1 MIEDV
6 LQTQPKAQKLV
17 EKSSTRN
24 SEFEKYLKETTQN
37 LEGLTTK
44 STTQVAA
51 KPTQV
56 QDTKESKTTPKDS
69 PKLAESTQAKEQI
82 SKKAPDAT
90 ELLAASLTPEALKSQ
105 STATPPQTPKDTP
118 LTQALK
124 ATQEQG
130 TKIAQDKQALQ
141 AQNTNMQPKIV
152 PDTKDQAPKT
162 LDDVQE
168 LAKDKGLNPTKII
181 ASSQTQETQ
190 PKPKATPESAK
201 QKIQYEME
209 NIEDRVAVINRGT
222 KKPQNITSKISNIY
236 EEGKA
241 EQSTATL
248 GSMLGLKDLPQ
259 QS

>member
-56 QDTKESKTTPKDS
+56 
-69 PKLAESTQAKEQI
+69 KEQT

-118 LTQALK
+118 FTQALK

-168 LAKDKGLNPTKII
+168 LAKDKGLNPTKIT

-190 PKPKATPESAK
+190 PKSKATPESAK

-209 NIEDRVAVINRGT
+209 NIEDRVAVINRDT
-222 KKPQNITSKISNIY
+222 KKPQNNTSKISNIY
-236 EEGKA
+236 EEGKV
-241 EQSTATL
+241 EQRTATL
-248 GSMLGLKDLPQ
+248 GSILGLKDLPR

>member
-56 QDTKESKTTPKDS
+56 
-69 PKLAESTQAKEQI
+69 KEQT

-118 LTQALK
+118 FTQALK

-168 LAKDKGLNPTKII
+168 LAKDKGLNPTKIT

-201 QKIQYEME
+201 QKIQYETE

-236 EEGKA
+236 EEGKV
-241 EQSTATL
+241 EQRTATL
-248 GSMLGLKDLPQ
+248 GSILGLKDLPR

>member
-17 EKSSTRN
+17 EKTSTRN

-37 LEGLTTK
+37 LERLTTK
-44 STTQVAA
+44 STQTQVAA

-56 QDTKESKTTPKDS
+56 KDTKESKTTPKDS
-69 PKLAESTQAKEQI
+69 SKLAESTQKKEQTP
-82 SKKAPDAT
+82 KKHTPETT

-105 STATPPQTPKDTP
+105 STATPPQAPKDTP

-141 AQNTNMQPKIV
+141 AQNTGMQPKIA
-152 PDTKDQAPKT
+152 PYTKDQAPKT

-168 LAKDKGLNPTKII
+168 LAKDKGLNPTNV
-181 ASSQTQETQ
+181 SSQAQEIQ
-190 PKPKATPESAK
+190 PKPKATPKSAK

-209 NIEDRVAVINRGT
+209 NLEDRVAVINRGT

-236 EEGKA
+236 EEGKT
-241 EQSTATL
+241 EQSVTTL
-248 GSMLGLKDLPQ
+248 GSMLGPKDLPR

>member
-56 QDTKESKTTPKDS
+56 
-69 PKLAESTQAKEQI
+69 KEQT

-118 LTQALK
+118 FTQALK

-168 LAKDKGLNPTKII
+168 LAKDKGLNPTKIT
-181 ASSQTQETQ
+181 ASSQTQ
-190 PKPKATPESAK
+190 PKSKATPESAK
-201 QKIQYEME
+201 QKIQYETE

-236 EEGKA
+236 EEGKV
-241 EQSTATL
+241 EQRTATL
-248 GSMLGLKDLPQ
+248 GSILGLKDLPR

>member
-56 QDTKESKTTPKDS
+56 
-69 PKLAESTQAKEQI
+69 KEQT

-118 LTQALK
+118 FTQALK

-168 LAKDKGLNPTKII
+168 LAKDKGLNPTKIT

-190 PKPKATPESAK
+190 LKSKATPESAK
-201 QKIQYEME
+201 QKIQYETE

-222 KKPQNITSKISNIY
+222 KKPQNITSKISNFY
-236 EEGKA
+236 EEGKV
-241 EQSTATL
+241 EQRTATL
-248 GSMLGLKDLPQ
+248 GSILGLKDLPR

>member
-56 QDTKESKTTPKDS
+56 
-69 PKLAESTQAKEQI
+69 KEQT

-118 LTQALK
+118 FTQALK

-152 PDTKDQAPKT
+152 PDTKNQAPKT

-168 LAKDKGLNPTKII
+168 LAKDKGLNPTKIT

-201 QKIQYEME
+201 QKIQYETE

-222 KKPQNITSKISNIY
+222 KKPQNITSKISNFY
-236 EEGKA
+236 EEGKV
-241 EQSTATL
+241 EQRTATL
-248 GSMLGLKDLPQ
+248 GSILGLKDLPR

>member
-6 LQTQPKAQKLV
+6 LQTQPKIQKPV
-17 EKSSTRN
+17 EKKSTRN

-37 LEGLTTK
+37 REISTTK
-44 STTQVAA
+44 SAQAQPTI

-56 QDTKESKTTPKDS
+56 KESKTTPKDS
-69 PKLAESTQAKEQI
+69 PKLAESTQTQEQTP
-82 SKKAPDAT
+82 KKDTPNTT

-105 STATPPQTPKDTP
+105 STATPPQAPKDTP

-168 LAKDKGLNPTKII
+168 LAKDKGLNPTKIT
-181 ASSQTQETQ
+181 ASSQTQEIQ
-190 PKPKATPESAK
+190 PKPKVTPESAK

-209 NIEDRVAVINRGT
+209 NLEDRVAVINRGT

-241 EQSTATL
+241 EQSTTTL

>member
-56 QDTKESKTTPKDS
+56 
-69 PKLAESTQAKEQI
+69 KEQT

-118 LTQALK
+118 FTQALK

-168 LAKDKGLNPTKII
+168 LAKDKGLNPTKIT

-201 QKIQYEME
+201 QKIQYETE

-222 KKPQNITSKISNIY
+222 KKPQNITSKISNFY
-236 EEGKA
+236 EEGKV
-241 EQSTATL
+241 EQRTATL
-248 GSMLGLKDLPQ
+248 GSILGLKDLPR

>member
-56 QDTKESKTTPKDS
+56 
-69 PKLAESTQAKEQI
+69 KEQT

-118 LTQALK
+118 FTQALK
-124 ATQEQG
+124 ATQE
-130 TKIAQDKQALQ
+130 
-141 AQNTNMQPKIV
+141 
-152 PDTKDQAPKT
+152 
-162 LDDVQE
+162 
-168 LAKDKGLNPTKII
+168 
-181 ASSQTQETQ
+181 
-190 PKPKATPESAK
+190 
-201 QKIQYEME
+201 
-209 NIEDRVAVINRGT
+209 
-222 KKPQNITSKISNIY
+222 
-236 EEGKA
+236 
-241 EQSTATL
+241 
-248 GSMLGLKDLPQ
+248 
-259 QS
+259 